1 MKKRLIYLFLLITH
15 CNFSQVQ
22 RMHTGTTD
30 YLDHVS
36 VEEGVVLIGSRN
48 KYLAKSYDGGET
60 LMPLNDPVPPGFW
73 KSINR
78 LDSSNIFV
86 LAYSLGGGSK
96 IFFSNDGGVGWQTK
110 LEDPNLHLRSIG
122 FFDTTSGT
130 GLAAINE
137 FVTFNDGGTKYTTFT
152 TNITHGSLVQT
163 FGDSTVCFGGSTG
176 WGTGAFYLSTDR
188 GQNTGQWITFIGT
201 TYPVASFFLNRDT
214 IFVLSATGELM
225 GTFDGGKNWKNE
237 LFHEHFLSSSVHFV
251 NNKEGY
257 IAGSTTDSIGAIYR
271 TTDLGKNWQRYN
283 TGVKTL
289 IRDMAFLNDSTAL
302 LVGSGGILLK
312 WNVRGTLFTSITENN
327 RILQG
332 FKIFPNPVK
341 GKLHF
346 QFSDQNPVQEAKIE
360 LFTPPGQL
368 VLSQICNGADTE
380 ADVSL
385 LPAGIYYLRVQSSN
399 GTGAYKIV
407 IDH

>member
-1 MKKRLIYLFLLITH
+1 MKKGLCYLLILLSH
-15 CNFSQVQ
+15 SLYSQLQ
-22 RMHTGTTD
+22 QIFTGTTD

-36 VEEGVVLIGSRN
+36 VRDGVVLIGSRN
-48 KYLAKSYDGGET
+48 KYLARSYDGGET
-60 LMPLNDPVPPGFW
+60 LLPLTDPSPPGYW
-73 KSINR
+73 KTINR
-78 LDSSNIFV
+78 LDSSNIF
-86 LAYSLGGGSK
+86 LHAYSIGGGSK
-96 IFFSNDGGVGWQTK
+96 IYFSNNGGLSWRIK
-110 LEDPNLHLRSIG
+110 LDEPELSLETIG
-122 FFDTTSGT
+122 FFDTLNGI
-130 GLAAINE
+130 GLAVIDQLLK
-137 FVTFNDGGTKYTTFT
+137 FGDGGANYSTYTTT
-152 TNITHGSLVQT
+152 IRYGSLVQT
-163 FGDSTVCFGGSTG
+163 SGDSTVCFGGSTG

-385 LPAGIYYLRVQSSN
+385 LPAGIYYLRVHNSN
-399 GTGAYKIV
+399 GTGTYKII